1 MSREKVKEIVDYMV
15 SEGTQN
21 TNYGCWAFDIPEL
34 CDKFGLPLEWFYEH
48 NDDIC
53 RELDERDEVA
63 DYEQNYDWNN
73 HPPLLRKK
81 SSGRCSESTGKSSLL
96 IPSEGRA
103 KMRKR
108 RRSRFWPTRITARK
122 VTFM

>member
-34 CDKFGLPLEWFYEH
+34 CDKFDLPLEWFYEH

-53 RELDERDEVA
+53 RSSTRWCSLRT
-63 DYEQNYDWNN
+63 
-73 HPPLLRKK
+73 LLWL
-81 SSGRCSESTGKSSLL
+81 T
-96 IPSEGRA
+96 
-103 KMRKR
+103 
-108 RRSRFWPTRITARK
+108 
-122 VTFM
+122 

>member
-1 MSREKVKEIVDYMV
+1 MSRVTVKEIVDYMV

-34 CDKFGLPLEWFYEH
+34 CDKFDLPLQKA
-48 NDDIC
+48 
-53 RELDERDEVA
+53 RT
-63 DYEQNYDWNN
+63 
-73 HPPLLRKK
+73 LLRKK

-96 IPSEGRA
+96 IPSEGRV

>member
-34 CDKFGLPLEWFYEH
+34 CDKFDLPLEWFYEH

-63 DYEQNYDWNN
+63 DYEQNYD
-73 HPPLLRKK
+73 LQ
-81 SSGRCSESTGKSSLL
+81 
-96 IPSEGRA
+96 
-103 KMRKR
+103 KMRRYDVSGSVKKIVLR
-108 RRSRFWPTRITARK
+108 
-122 VTFM
+122 

>member
-34 CDKFGLPLEWFYEH
+34 CDKFDLP
-48 NDDIC
+48 
-53 RELDERDEVA
+53 
-63 DYEQNYDWNN
+63 
-73 HPPLLRKK
+73 P
-81 SSGRCSESTGKSSLL
+81 
-96 IPSEGRA
+96 
-103 KMRKR
+103 
-108 RRSRFWPTRITARK
+108 RFWPMRITARK

>member
-21 TNYGCWAFDIPEL
+21 TNYGGWAFDIPEL
-34 CDKFGLPLEWFYEH
+34 CDKFDLPLEWFHEH

-53 RELDERDEVA
+53 RELDKRDEIA

-73 HPPLLRKK
+73 HPLDYDLVYYTDFCR
-81 SSGRCSESTGKSSLL
+81 SE
-96 IPSEGRA
+96 E
-103 KMRKR
+103 
-108 RRSRFWPTRITARK
+108 
-122 VTFM
+122 V

>member
-34 CDKFGLPLEWFYEH
+34 CDKFDLPLEWFYEH

-53 RELDERDEVA
+53 REL
-63 DYEQNYDWNN
+63 
-73 HPPLLRKK
+73 
-81 SSGRCSESTGKSSLL
+81 
-96 IPSEGRA
+96 
-103 KMRKR
+103 